1 MAQPTNSDQNNSNRP
16 GSKGKM
22 TVAEAGRKG
31 GVETARTH
39 GREFYEAIGRAGG
52 QKVARERGS
61 KFYSEIG
68 RKGGEAVSR
77 DRAHMAAIGQ
87 KGGSHSR
94 RGSKR
99 EAEPA
104 DPQRNQRH

>member
-1 MAQPTNSDQNNSNRP
+1 MAQNTNSDSENGN
-16 GSKGKM
+16 SKGKM
-22 TVAEAGRKG
+22 TVAEAGRRG

-68 RKGGEAVSR
+68 RKGGEAVSK

-94 RGSKR
+94 RGSKKT
-99 EAEPA
+99 ANAA
-104 DPQRNQRH
+104 DNQRH